1 MQRDVSATSRAGT
14 EARADTSKNLFSSRI
29 TRSRIFRSVTDPDLV
44 QVFTTGGTIDKEY
57 FDAKSAYEIGEP
69 QIGAL
74 LREAGV
80 TFPFEVEALM
90 RKDSLDLTD
99 ADRVL
104 IADRVLESA
113 SRQVLVTH
121 GTDTMAHTARVVA
134 GALEDAGRDT
144 TVVFVGSLAPARFKA
159 TDAEFNV
166 GFAAAAVQT
175 LPPGAYVAMNGRVFD
190 PHHVRKD
197 RDRNR
202 FEAVTSAA

>member
-1 MQRDVSATSRAGT
+1 MRPSAPAAPET
-14 EARADTSKNLFSSRI
+14 
-29 TRSRIFRSVTDPDLV
+29 V

-57 FDAKSAYEIGEP
+57 FDAKSTYEIGEP

-80 TFPFEVEALM
+80 AFPFEVEALM
-90 RKDSLDLTD
+90 RKDSLDL
-99 ADRVL
+99 ADDDRQRIAERVL
-104 IADRVLESA
+104 ATPHRCV
-113 SRQVLVTH
+113 VVTH
-121 GTDTMAHTARVVA
+121 GTDTMADTARVVA
-134 GALEDAGRDT
+134 AALAEAGADK
-144 TVVFVGSLAPARFKA
+144 TVVFVGSLTPALFKA

-190 PHHVRKD
+190 PHLVRKD

-202 FEAVTSAA
+202 FEPVTSGPPPHTPPLS

>member
-1 MQRDVSATSRAGT
+1 M
-14 EARADTSKNLFSSRI
+14 
-29 TRSRIFRSVTDPDLV
+29 PDLAVPETV

-69 QIGAL
+69 QVGGL
-74 LREAGV
+74 FREAGV
-80 TFPFEVEALM
+80 AFEFAVEALM

-99 ADRVL
+99 ADRDLV
-104 IADRVLESA
+104 AARVLEA
-113 SRQVLVTH
+113 PSRCVIVTH
-121 GTDTMAHTARVVA
+121 GTDTMAATARVVA
-134 GALEDAGRDT
+134 AALEAAGSEK
-144 TVVFVGSLAPARFKA
+144 TVVFVGSLTPARFKA

-190 PHHVRKD
+190 PHRVRKD

-202 FEAVTSAA
+202 FEPVT

>member
-1 MQRDVSATSRAGT
+1 MT
-14 EARADTSKNLFSSRI
+14 
-29 TRSRIFRSVTDPDLV
+29 DLV

-69 QIGAL
+69 QIEAL

-80 TFPFEVEALM
+80 TFPFNVEALM
-90 RKDSLDLTD
+90 RKDSLDIAETD
-99 ADRVL
+99 RQL
-104 IADRVLESA
+104 IATRILESPA
-113 SRQVLVTH
+113 TRVLVTH
-121 GTDTMAHTARVVA
+121 GTDTMADTARVVA
-134 GALEDAGRDT
+134 AALEAAGSNDT

-202 FEAVTSAA
+202 FEAVTSAP

>member
-1 MQRDVSATSRAGT
+1 MPET
-14 EARADTSKNLFSSRI
+14 
-29 TRSRIFRSVTDPDLV
+29 V

-80 TFPFEVEALM
+80 AFPYVIEALM

-99 ADRVL
+99 DDRQSVAARVL
-104 IADRVLESA
+104 ASPHRRVI
-113 SRQVLVTH
+113 VTH
-121 GTDTMAHTARVVA
+121 GTDTMADTARVVA
-134 GALEDAGRDT
+134 DALAGAGAEK
-144 TVVFVGSLAPARFKA
+144 TVVFVGSLSPARFKA

-166 GFAAAAVQT
+166 GFAAAAAQT
-175 LPPGAYVAMNGRVFD
+175 LAPGAYVAMNGCVFD
-190 PHHVRKD
+190 PYHVRKD

-202 FEAVTSAA
+202 FETVPDPPAAS